1 MRVLQL
7 IDSLEVGGAERMA
20 VNYANALLNK
30 IEVSALCTT
39 RAEGDLKNLV
49 KPDIPYLFLN
59 KKHTLDLSAFLRLR
73 RFVKNHNI
81 QIIQAHGS
89 SYFTA
94 VLVKIITPALKVVWH
109 DHYGNSEY
117 LMERNT
123 TFLKPLSRYFDA
135 VISVND
141 ILSRWSNKYLNIEKH
156 IFLKNFIADALPL
169 NHDFNPKGIK
179 GKRLVCVANLRPQKN
194 HTLLLKAFEEV
205 LKKDDEYT
213 LHLFGSKVDPVYSQM
228 ILSNLKAPHFNGKVF
243 YYGTH
248 LKLSAV
254 LPYFDIG
261 VLASHSEGLPLALLE
276 YGQAGLAVVAT
287 DVGDCA
293 KVLDGCGQVIQPGNI
308 DSLVAAILA
317 YGLNREI
324 RKIESKI
331 LNKKIRKEFSD
342 KAAIIYYLNFISNIM
357 CISERDLD

>member
-20 VNYANALLNK
+20 VNYANALMNK

-49 KPDIPYLFLN
+49 QPDIPYLFLN
-59 KKHTLDLSAFLRLR
+59 KKHTLDLFAFLRLH

-94 VLVKIITPALKVVWH
+94 VFLKIITPALKVVWH

-117 LMERNT
+117 LKERNT
-123 TFLKPLSRYFDA
+123 AFLKPLSRYFDA

-141 ILSRWSNKYLNIEKH
+141 ILSRWSNEYLNIEKH

-213 LHLFGSKVDPVYSQM
+213 LHLFGSKIDPVYSQK
-228 ILSNLKAPHFNGKVF
+228 ILINLKAPHFNGKVF

-261 VLASHSEGLPLALLE
+261 ILASHSEGLPLALLE

-293 KVLDGCGQVIQPGNI
+293 KVLDGCGQVIQSGNI
-308 DSLVAAILA
+308 DSLVAAILKYA
-317 YGLNREI
+317 EEPELRLKYATL
-324 RKIESKI
+324 
-331 LNKKIRKEFSD
+331 LKERINNEYSYQ
-342 KAAIIYYLNFISNIM
+342 AQVNQLLYLYEHVIH
-357 CISERDLD
+357 

>member
-1 MRVLQL
+1 
-7 IDSLEVGGAERMA
+7 MA
-20 VNYANALLNK
+20 
-30 IEVSALCTT
+30 
-39 RAEGDLKNLV
+39 
-49 KPDIPYLFLN
+49 
-59 KKHTLDLSAFLRLR
+59 
-73 RFVKNHNI
+73 
-81 QIIQAHGS
+81 
-89 SYFTA
+89 
-94 VLVKIITPALKVVWH
+94 
-109 DHYGNSEY
+109 
-117 LMERNT
+117 RNT

-141 ILSRWSNKYLNIEKH
+141 ILSRWSNEYLNIEKH

-169 NHDFNPKGIK
+169 NQDFNPKGIK

-213 LHLFGSKVDPVYSQM
+213 LHLFGSKIDQVYSQM

-293 KVLDGCGQVIQPGNI
+293 KVLDGCGQVIQPGNL
-308 DSLVAAILA
+308 DSLVAAI
-317 YGLNREI
+317 
-324 RKIESKI
+324 SKYAEEPE
-331 LNKKIRKEFSD
+331 LRLKYATLLKERINNEYSYQ
-342 KAAIIYYLNFISNIM
+342 AQVNQLLYLYEHVIH
-357 CISERDLD
+357 

>member
-20 VNYANALLNK
+20 VNYANALLNE

-49 KPDIPYLFLN
+49 QPDIPYLFLN

-141 ILSRWSNKYLNIEKH
+141 ILSRWSNEYLNIEKH

-169 NHDFNPKGIK
+169 NQDFNPKGIK

-194 HTLLLKAFEEV
+194 HTLLLRAFEEV

-213 LHLFGSKVDPVYSQM
+213 LHLFGSKIDPVYSQM

-308 DSLVAAILA
+308 DSLVAAILKYA
-317 YGLNREI
+317 EEPELRLKYATL
-324 RKIESKI
+324 
-331 LNKKIRKEFSD
+331 LKERINNEYSYQAQV
-342 KAAIIYYLNFISNIM
+342 KQLLYLYEHVIH
-357 CISERDLD
+357 

>member
-20 VNYANALLNK
+20 VNYANALMNK

-49 KPDIPYLFLN
+49 QPEIPYLFLN
-59 KKHTLDLSAFLRLR
+59 KKHTLDLFAFLRLR

-117 LMERNT
+117 LMARNT

-141 ILSRWSNKYLNIEKH
+141 ILSRWSNEYLNIEKH
-156 IFLKNFIADALPL
+156 IYLKNFIADALPL
-169 NHDFNPKGIK
+169 NQDFNPKGIK

-213 LHLFGSKVDPVYSQM
+213 LHLFGSKIDPVYSQK
-228 ILSNLKAPHFNGKVF
+228 ILINLKAPHFTGKVF
-243 YYGTH
+243 YYGMH

-261 VLASHSEGLPLALLE
+261 ILASHSEGLPLALLE

-308 DSLVAAILA
+308 DSLVAAISKYAEEPEL
-317 YGLNREI
+317 GL
-324 RKIESKI
+324 KYAT
-331 LNKKIRKEFSD
+331 LLKERINNEYSYQ
-342 KAAIIYYLNFISNIM
+342 AQVNQLLYLYEHVIY
-357 CISERDLD
+357 

>member
-20 VNYANALLNK
+20 VNYANALMNK

-49 KPDIPYLFLN
+49 QPEIPYLFLN
-59 KKHTLDLSAFLRLR
+59 KKHTLDLFAFLRLR

-123 TFLKPLSRYFDA
+123 AFLKPLSRYFDA

-141 ILSRWSNKYLNIEKH
+141 ILSRWSNEYLNIEKH

-213 LHLFGSKVDPVYSQM
+213 LHMFGSKIDPVYSQM

-293 KVLDGCGQVIQPGNI
+293 KVLDGYGQVIQPENI
-308 DSLVAAILA
+308 DSLVAAILKYA
-317 YGLNREI
+317 EEPELRLKYARL
-324 RKIESKI
+324 
-331 LNKKIRKEFSD
+331 LKERINNEYSYQ
-342 KAAIIYYLNFISNIM
+342 AQVNQLLYLYEHVIH
-357 CISERDLD
+357 

>member
-20 VNYANALLNK
+20 VHYANALLNE

-39 RAEGDLKNLV
+39 RAEGDLKKLV
-49 KPDIPYLFLN
+49 QPEIPYLFLN
-59 KKHTLDLSAFLRLR
+59 KKHTLDLFAFLRLR

-117 LMERNT
+117 LMARNT

-141 ILSRWSNKYLNIEKH
+141 ILSRWSNEYLNIEKH

-169 NHDFNPKGIK
+169 NQDFNPKGIK

-213 LHLFGSKVDPVYSQM
+213 LHLFGSKIDQVYSQM

-308 DSLVAAILA
+308 DSLVAAILKYA
-317 YGLNREI
+317 EEPELRLKYATL
-324 RKIESKI
+324 
-331 LNKKIRKEFSD
+331 LKERINNEYSYQ
-342 KAAIIYYLNFISNIM
+342 AQVNQLLYLYEHVIH
-357 CISERDLD
+357 

>member
-20 VNYANALLNK
+20 VNYANALLNE

-39 RAEGDLKNLV
+39 RSEGDLKNLLQ
-49 KPDIPYLFLN
+49 PDIPYLFLN
-59 KKHTLDLSAFLRLR
+59 KKHTLDLFAFLRLR

-94 VLVKIITPALKVVWH
+94 VFLKIITPALKVVWH

-117 LMERNT
+117 LKERNT

-141 ILSRWSNKYLNIEKH
+141 ILSRWSNEYLNIEKH

-169 NHDFNPKGIK
+169 NQDFNPKGIK

-194 HTLLLKAFEEV
+194 HMLLLRAFEEV
-205 LKKDDEYT
+205 LKMDDEYT
-213 LHLFGSKVDPVYSQM
+213 LHLFGSKIDPVYSQM
-228 ILSNLKAPHFNGKVF
+228 ILSNFKAPHFYEKVF

-308 DSLVAAILA
+308 DSLVAAILKYA
-317 YGLNREI
+317 EEPELRLKYATL
-324 RKIESKI
+324 
-331 LNKKIRKEFSD
+331 LKERVNNEYSD
-342 KAAIIYYLNFISNIM
+342 QAQVKQLLYLYEHVIH
-357 CISERDLD
+357 

>member
-39 RAEGDLKNLV
+39 RAEGDLKKLV
-49 KPDIPYLFLN
+49 QPEIPYLFLN

-73 RFVKNHNI
+73 RFVKNYNI

-141 ILSRWSNKYLNIEKH
+141 ILSRWSNEYLNIEKH

-169 NHDFNPKGIK
+169 NQDFNPKGIK

-213 LHLFGSKVDPVYSQM
+213 LHLFGSKIDQVYSQM

-308 DSLVAAILA
+308 DSLVAAILKYA
-317 YGLNREI
+317 EEPELRLKYATL
-324 RKIESKI
+324 
-331 LNKKIRKEFSD
+331 LKERIDNEYSYQ
-342 KAAIIYYLNFISNIM
+342 AQVNQLLYLYEHVIH
-357 CISERDLD
+357 